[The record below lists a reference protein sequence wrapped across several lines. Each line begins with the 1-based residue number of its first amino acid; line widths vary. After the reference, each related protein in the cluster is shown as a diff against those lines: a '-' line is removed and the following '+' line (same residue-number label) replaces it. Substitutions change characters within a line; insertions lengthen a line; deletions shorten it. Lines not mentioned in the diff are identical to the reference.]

1 MHFGF
6 FFSFSIILADARSM
20 IANNRSLTCLTV
32 GSSKLHHRAQTSRLP
47 ISFLRV
53 IE

>member
-1 MHFGF
+1 MHFGYF

-20 IANNRSLTCLTV
+20 IANNRSLACLTV
-32 GSSKLHHRAQTSRLP
+32 GLSKLHQAQTSRLP

-53 IE
+53 TE